1 MNRKAKVF
9 FYLLALVTAV
19 AAEAEESQLRSG
31 VFKPPRAAPDF
42 SLLGSDG
49 SEIKL
54 SRYRK
59 HVVALGFGFTS
70 CADVC
75 PVTLAKL
82 AGVRKKLGA
91 AGSKFQVLYIT
102 VDPERDRPDRL
113 QQYLANFDPTFI
125 GATGS
130 PEQLAD
136 VYKAYGI
143 FALKE
148 QTRGSQSK
156 YAVHHSSFVYL
167 IDREGSLR
175 AMFPF
180 GQPTEDIAHD
190 VKILLSSATEGH
202 SR

>member
-1 MNRKAKVF
+1 MNRKAKTF
-9 FYLLALVTAV
+9 FYSLALVAAV
-19 AAEAEESQLRSG
+19 VAKAEESQLRSG
-31 VFKPPRAAPDF
+31 VFKPSRAAPDF
-42 SLLGSDG
+42 SLQGSDG
-49 SEIKL
+49 SEVKL
-54 SRYRK
+54 SRYRN

-82 AGVRKKLGA
+82 AGIRKKLGP
-91 AGSKFQVLYIT
+91 AGREFQVLYIT

-130 PEQLAD
+130 PEQLAG

-143 FALKE
+143 FASKE
-148 QTRGSQSK
+148 QAKGSQSK

-180 GQPTEDIAHD
+180 GQPIEDIAHD
-190 VKILLSSATEGH
+190 VKVLLNSATDEH